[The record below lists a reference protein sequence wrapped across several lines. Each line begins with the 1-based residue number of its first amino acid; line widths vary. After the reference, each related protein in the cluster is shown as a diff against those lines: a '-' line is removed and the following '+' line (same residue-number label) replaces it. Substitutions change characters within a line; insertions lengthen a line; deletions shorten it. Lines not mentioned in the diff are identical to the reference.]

1 MQFGVLVTSQPNLD
15 VEPYPHR
22 AVHARVTREIVEAD
36 RLGYD
41 TAWIAEHH
49 FSNQY
54 GVLPDPSSIWRIWPP
69 RPPVSGSARR

>member
-1 MQFGVLVTSQPNLD
+1 VT
-15 VEPYPHR
+15 
-22 AVHARVTREIVEAD
+22 AEIMEAD

-54 GVLPDPSSIWRIWPP
+54 GILPDPSPIWAICRP
-69 RPPVSGSARR
+69 RPSRSASAPR